1 MTNWTPQS
9 WLVGG
14 GRTRTPGD
22 PLNVSPE
29 LASNFYLPDE
39 RLYSRTHGT
48 TTTDALEELVGG
60 LEKGSALA
68 FASGMAAAAAV
79 FGRLPVGARIAAFF
93 DHHLAGEGAQ
103 PANGV
108 TALTQTCP
116 TTAPSARG

>member
-79 FGRLPVGARIAAFF
+79 FGRLPVGARIAAPT
-93 DHHLAGEGAQ
+93 DPYHGVAGILAEGESQG
-103 PANGV
+103 
-108 TALTQTCP
+108 L
-116 TTAPSARG
+116 SLIHI